1 MALEQRDL
9 HTNKNSQIG
18 SAGEFAGVG
27 LQFTGA
33 ILLFL
38 FAGRWLDDR
47 LDTSPW
53 FVILG
58 VFVGFGLGFFSIYRQ
73 MVIIPRE
80 RERARREGKEKVKL

>member
-80 RERARREGKEKVKL
+80 RERARREE